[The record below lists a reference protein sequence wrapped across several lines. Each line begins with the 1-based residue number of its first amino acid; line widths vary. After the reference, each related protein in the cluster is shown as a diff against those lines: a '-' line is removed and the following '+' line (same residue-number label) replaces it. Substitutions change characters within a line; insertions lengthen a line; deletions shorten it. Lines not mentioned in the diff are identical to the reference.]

1 MLASLAPHNY
11 THPDLILEM
20 SKLNSLK
27 SIRHSYIH
35 YDYFCEDNLFDFQ
48 VLCLWRP
55 CSTHFKLAVIVNQQN
70 CAKVVRL
77 VSEQKSAGLVRVK
90 CLSPPTTVSGIC
102 RMVPPSVPPTLVPV
116 YADLTSPIGQP
127 PLGVGGTSGMWKLCI
142 LGRELLVNDHLPLV
156 IPHFTA
162 KGLPC
167 G

>member
-1 MLASLAPHNY
+1 M
-11 THPDLILEM
+11 
-20 SKLNSLK
+20 
-27 SIRHSYIH
+27 
-35 YDYFCEDNLFDFQ
+35 
-48 VLCLWRP
+48 LCLWRP

-162 KGLPC
+162 KRIALWVGGGGWSHTYGRSQRRQLLFNSDQKIF
-167 G
+167 